1 MSNQQGGGTLS
12 LSAFIA
18 AVILQICAQLLLLFL
33 LEPGF
38 DLTMSGYR
46 AVKIASAGY
55 ASLSVIGGLICGNT
69 IPLVMALFAVGLT
82 TALAVALWHCPVPV
96 RRLIDRLR

>member
-1 MSNQQGGGTLS
+1 MS

-18 AVILQICAQLLLLFL
+18 ALFLQISAQLLLLFL

-46 AVKIASAGY
+46 AVKIASLGY
-55 ASLSVIGGLICGNT
+55 AALSVIGGLTCGLSIT
-69 IPLVMALFAVGLT
+69 LGMALFAVGLT
-82 TALAVALWHCPVPV
+82 AVLAIALWHFPAPV
-96 RRLIDRLR
+96 RCLIERLR

>member
-1 MSNQQGGGTLS
+1 MA

-18 AVILQICAQLLLLFL
+18 ALLLQISAQLLLLFL

-46 AVKIASAGY
+46 AVKIVSAGY
-55 ASLSVIGGLICGNT
+55 ASLSLIGGLTCGIT
-69 IPLVMALFAVGLT
+69 IPLAMALFAVGLT
-82 TALAVALWHCPVPV
+82 AVLAIALWHSPAPV
-96 RRLIDRLR
+96 RSLIERLR